1 MITNP
6 TVFILGAGASKPY
19 GFPTGMGLK
28 NEILKIL
35 GKSLAKNLQRAKL
48 EKNNPNYSEVWNYI
62 VEEYGEQ
69 TVVKFFNELRR
80 SGFSSVD
87 AFLENRDIY
96 IDLGKTLI
104 SMELIKYED
113 ENQLYSKPQENWY
126 QYLYHNT
133 LRASFDEFADNNVA
147 FLTFNYD
154 RSLEQFFMNAIMSDY
169 GKTEN
174 ESASLMQ
181 SIPIIHLHGLLGNL
195 PAFSSESSRLY
206 NSSITPDILEICRSK
221 IKIIHEG
228 ISEDEQFKE
237 AHKLLSEAKQIWFLG
252 FGYDKTNI
260 ERLNLPNLLRSNQN
274 VFGTTFEMEQGEV
287 MRYVYNGLNGK
298 IELSNILDKAGYDNL
313 NYLRHYCNHLL

>member
-1 MITNP
+1 MIEQP
-6 TVFILGAGASKPY
+6 TVFILGAGASVPY
-19 GFPTGMGLK
+19 GFPTGYKLK
-28 NEILKIL
+28 RDILNIPFSRNL
-35 GKSLAKNLQRAKL
+35 ERGKLQKT
-48 EKNNPNYSEVWNYI
+48 NPNYSKVWSYI
-62 VEEYGEQ
+62 IKEYHEEM
-69 TVVKFFNELRR
+69 VISFFSELKK
-80 SGFSSVD
+80 SGFYSVD
-87 AFLENRDIY
+87 AFLEHRDIY

-113 ENQLYSKPQENWY
+113 ENQLYLNPDESWY
-126 QYLYHNT
+126 QYLYHNI
-133 LRASFDEFADNNVA
+133 LRASFKEFSTNNVA
-147 FLTFNYD
+147 FITFNYD
-154 RSLEQFFMNAIMSDY
+154 RSLEQFFLNAIMNDY
-169 GKTEN
+169 GKTED
-174 ESASLMQ
+174 EAALLMK

-274 VFGTTFEMEQGEV
+274 VFGTTFKMEQGEV